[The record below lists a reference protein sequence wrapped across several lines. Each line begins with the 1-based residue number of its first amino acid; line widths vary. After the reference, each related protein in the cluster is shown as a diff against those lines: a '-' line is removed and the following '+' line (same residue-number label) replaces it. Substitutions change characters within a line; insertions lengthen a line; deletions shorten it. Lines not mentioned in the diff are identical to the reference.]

1 MSITTGGAEFNI
13 ASTSLQTSVTIQ
25 EWGSAMNSSKPAAEG
40 GIDSLPEPNVTGTD
54 PSASAPS
61 EPENYAGLGLD
72 DVNPGVPPPKLSHF
86 EIARQVLAKYS
97 PADTTGGAE
106 NEGT

>member
-1 MSITTGGAEFNI
+1 
-13 ASTSLQTSVTIQ
+13 
-25 EWGSAMNSSKPAAEG
+25 MNSSKPAAEG

-97 PADTTGGAE
+97 PGDTTGGAE

>member
-1 MSITTGGAEFNI
+1 LSITTGGAEFNI

-72 DVNPGVPPPKLSHF
+72 DVNPGVPPPKLSLVKF
-86 EIARQVLAKYS
+86 WPSTPLPIQ
-97 PADTTGGAE
+97 PAALRMKVPDIS
-106 NEGT
+106 